1 MPLGCSS
8 FEVSF
13 SLKLPWP
20 LGTKLPWN
28 LVHPLPWSVVSICPW
43 LWVYIY
49 GNACPVLRSS
59 PCWKPCTQCG
69 VAIVSSPKPWFKVAR
84 AWLKSLIR
92 LLSQSLEKGFVPPW
106 RWGDGIISRH
116 VPYGEESV
124 KEQSRGDDWSRI
136 PQFPEPHLPLLLPKR
151 WQVHSLKDYMQQ
163 TQKKMPLIFWL
174 GHFLIVLLSLSIK
187 GALQWLL
194 AYKI

>member
-1 MPLGCSS
+1 MPLRCSS

-28 LVHPLPWSVVSICPW
+28 LLHPLPWSVVSICPW

-84 AWLKSLIR
+84 AWLKLLIR
-92 LLSQSLEKGFVPPW
+92 LLSQSLEKGFMPPW
-106 RWGDGIISRH
+106 RWEDRIISRH
-116 VPYGEESV
+116 VPYGEEAGLQINCRNLWKSKAEAMTGV
-124 KEQSRGDDWSRI
+124 GFPSFLSPTCLSCFPRCGKSTRSRI
-136 PQFPEPHLPLLLPKR
+136 ICNKLR
-151 WQVHSLKDYMQQ
+151 
-163 TQKKMPLIFWL
+163 KKCPSFFDWDIF
-174 GHFLIVLLSLSIK
+174 
-187 GALQWLL
+187 
-194 AYKI
+194 